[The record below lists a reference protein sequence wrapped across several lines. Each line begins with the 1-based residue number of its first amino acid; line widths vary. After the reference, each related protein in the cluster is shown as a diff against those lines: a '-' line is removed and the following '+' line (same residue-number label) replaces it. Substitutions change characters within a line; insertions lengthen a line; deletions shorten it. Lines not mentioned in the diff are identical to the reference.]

1 MKKLFGILLFT
12 AILMLLSSLYVS
24 AATYDTIKVGLYFGN
39 SAKSSVT
46 ISASGGISCG
56 TFANGAHSERVV
68 YNADSITVGVA
79 DNHTLSVNNAEFID
93 VTGSNISLAP
103 ISGYISVNGTPYRG
117 VIVLQTASSTAM
129 TVINAL
135 PLEEYLY
142 GVIAGEMPALW
153 NAEALKAQTVC
164 ARGFAVSN
172 FNKHS
177 SYGFNV
183 CTTTEC
189 QVYKGVNGEHPASN
203 AAVDATRGMLLKY
216 NGAIAETLFFSQS
229 GGHTANSK
237 NVWGS
242 AVPYLCGVPDP
253 YESPNAPLHT
263 WSATLTLEQ
272 ITSAL
277 SARGVNVGSVTSLTA
292 NTDETGRVYELII
305 NGTGGTYTLKR
316 QSTFTSFSS
325 YGVKSQKYTL
335 IPLTDSA
342 PTAYAATSYGTYTL
356 GGTYAITSG
365 GVANVA
371 TGNYTMLSSSG
382 YSTQQSGNIT
392 GYTFSGGGYGHGVG
406 MSQYGAQGMASNG
419 FTYDQILLHY
429 YPGTYLESY

>member
-1 MKKLFGILLFT
+1 MPQEVCCSNTT
-12 AILMLLSSLYVS
+12 AQLQKPSSFL
-24 AATYDTIKVGLYFGN
+24 
-39 SAKSSVT
+39 
-46 ISASGGISCG
+46 
-56 TFANGAHSERVV
+56 R
-68 YNADSITVGVA
+68 VA
-79 DNHTLSVNNAEFID
+79 DIL
-93 VTGSNISLAP
+93 P
-103 ISGYISVNGTPYRG
+103 IPRMYGALQYR
-117 VIVLQTASSTAM
+117 IYA
-129 TVINAL
+129 
-135 PLEEYLY
+135 
-142 GVIAGEMPALW
+142 
-153 NAEALKAQTVC
+153 VC
-164 ARGFAVSN
+164 
-172 FNKHS
+172 
-177 SYGFNV
+177 
-183 CTTTEC
+183 
-189 QVYKGVNGEHPASN
+189 P
-203 AAVDATRGMLLKY
+203 
-216 NGAIAETLFFSQS
+216 
-229 GGHTANSK
+229 
-237 NVWGS
+237 
-242 AVPYLCGVPDP
+242 
-253 YESPNAPLHT
+253 
-263 WSATLTLEQ
+263 TLTNLP
-272 ITSAL
+272 
-277 SARGVNVGSVTSLTA
+277 RGVNVGSVTSLTA

-316 QSTFTSFSS
+316 QSTFTPFSS